1 LRKPTTTH
9 ACAGVPCQQK
19 KRFDLK
25 MVKLMPPKILL
36 IHPPIAKCSE
46 PPAGIAKLS
55 ACLKANG
62 VHHEVIDANLEG
74 ILYLL
79 KDASNNNTTAGRWT
93 TRACKKIE
101 SNLAALKDIATY
113 RSPSRYQRAVMDINH
128 LLNVAGKSRR
138 VDLSLADYRDQCL
151 SPVKSADLISAAEKP
166 QANPFY
172 PYFQHR
178 LMNALEENQDFIGFS
193 LNYLS
198 QALCTFAMIGFIKNI
213 HPRQNI
219 ILGGSLITSWIKLGA
234 RRNIFYGLVD
244 YMVEGAGE
252 QKLLE
257 LLDVKD
263 GLTNQPPNY
272 NGFPLDQYLSP
283 GPILPYSSARGCY
296 WHKCAFCPEKA
307 EGNAYLPLE
316 VSQVTE
322 DLQILTR
329 QMNPLLIHILDSSIS
344 PSLLGALAQRPPGAP
359 WYGFTRITQHL
370 ADEDFCLSLKRSG
383 CTMLKL
389 GIESGDQEVLDQ
401 LNKGIDLPI
410 ASAVLKSLKRAGIAT
425 YCYFLFGTPPE
436 TKECAVKTLDFVCQH
451 HDYINFL
458 NLAIFNLPAQSV
470 EAQSLA
476 THDFYEGDLSLYKN
490 FQHPFGWQRP
500 VVRHFLEKTF
510 KKHPAIAPILRRTP
524 EFFTSNHAPFFV
536 DHKQ

>member
-1 LRKPTTTH
+1 
-9 ACAGVPCQQK
+9 
-19 KRFDLK
+19 
-25 MVKLMPPKILL
+25 MIL

-55 ACLKANG
+55 ACLNANKIY
-62 VHHEVIDANLEG
+62 HKVIDANLEG

-79 KDASNNNTTAGRWT
+79 KHVSNNNTTTDRWT
-93 TRACKKIE
+93 TRAVK
-101 SNLAALKDIATY
+101 NLERNLVALQDIATY
-113 RSPSRYQRAVMDINH
+113 KSPSRYQRAVMDINH
-128 LLNVAGKSRR
+128 LLKVAGKSLG
-138 VDLSLADYRDQCL
+138 VDLSLADYHDLCL
-151 SPVKSADLISAAEKP
+151 SPIKSTDLISAAEKP
-166 QANPFY
+166 RANPFY

-178 LMNALEENQDFIGFS
+178 LINALEENPDFVGFS

-198 QALCTFAMIGFIKNI
+198 QALCTFAMIGFVKQLQ
-213 HPRQNI
+213 PRQKI
-219 ILGGSLITSWIKLGA
+219 ILGGSLVTSWIRLGTD
-234 RRNIFYGLVD
+234 RNIFHGLVD
-244 YMVEGAGE
+244 EMIAGAGE

-257 LLDVKD
+257 LLGVEDD
-263 GLTNQPPNY
+263 STTHPPDY
-272 NGFPLDQYLSP
+272 NCFPLDQYLSP
-283 GPILPYSSARGCY
+283 GLILPYSSARGCY

-316 VSQVTE
+316 ISQVTQ

-329 QMNPLLIHILDSSIS
+329 QMNPTLIHILDSSIS
-344 PSLLGALAQRPPGAP
+344 PSLLNALAQTPPGVP

-370 ADEDFCLSLKRSG
+370 TDEDFCFSLKRSG
-383 CTMLKL
+383 CAMLKL

-401 LNKGIDLPI
+401 LNKGIDLPT
-410 ASAVLKSLKRAGIAT
+410 ASAVLKTLKKAGIAT

-436 TKECAVKTLDFVCQH
+436 NQESAAKTMDFVCQH
-451 HDYINFL
+451 HDCIDFL
-458 NLAIFNLPAQSV
+458 NLAIFNLPSQSV

-500 VVRHFLEKTF
+500 AVRNFLEKTF

-524 EFFTSNHAPFFV
+524 EFFTSNHAPFFCS
-536 DHKQ
+536 